1 MHNCETC
8 SKNANKINTETIP
21 YIVHESEIA
30 KAERRE
36 KRMLFAVIVSV
47 SSMLLSNLAW
57 LIAWVA

>member
-1 MHNCETC
+1 MNDCTKC
-8 SKNANKINTETIP
+8 SHKNNEEQKTVP

-36 KRMLFAVIVSV
+36 KRLLFAVIVSV

>member
-8 SKNANKINTETIP
+8 SKNANKSNTETIP
-21 YIVHESEIA
+21 YIVHEAEMV
-30 KAERRE
+30 KAERRA
-36 KRMLFAVIVSV
+36 KHMLFAVIVSV